1 MHTLKKLTIAALL
14 ALPLVVTAAEPSQP
28 RPSLPTSVNI
38 NTADAPTLAEMLVG
52 VGDSRARAIIDYRDA
67 NGPFTSADQLVEVK
81 GIGEA
86 VVDKNRD
93 RIRVK

>member
-1 MHTLKKLTIAALL
+1 MHTLRKLTVAALL
-14 ALPLVVTAAEPSQP
+14 ALPLVAIAAEPAQP

-52 VGDSRARAIIDYRDA
+52 VGDSRARAIVDYRDA
-67 NGPFTSADQLVEVK
+67 NGPFTSADQLVQVK